1 MKKTVIR
8 YGSYGAIAICLLFLA
23 SWFVL
28 DDLPLSTQEV
38 LGYVSMIVSLS
49 FVFFGIKH
57 FRDNENDGKV
67 SFKKALTIGILIS
80 LITAFVFGILDVIY
94 TEVLNPEFMDNYY
107 EQTTKN
113 MEERL
118 SAEEFKVKLAEMESQ
133 KEMFSNPIFTFAIMG
148 MTVFV
153 IGFIISLISALILQ
167 RK

>member
-8 YGSYGAIAICLLFLA
+8 YGSYGAISICVLFLL

-28 DDLPLSTQEV
+28 DGLPLSTQEV
-38 LGYVSMIVSLS
+38 LGYLSMIISLG

-57 FRDNENDGKV
+57 FRDSENNGKV

-80 LITAFVFGILDVIY
+80 LITALVFGILDVIY
-94 TEVLNPEFMDNYY
+94 TEVLNPEFMENYY
-107 EQTTKN
+107 QATAKK
-113 MEERL
+113 MEETL

-133 KEMFSNPIFTFAIMG
+133 KEMFSNPIFTFVLMG